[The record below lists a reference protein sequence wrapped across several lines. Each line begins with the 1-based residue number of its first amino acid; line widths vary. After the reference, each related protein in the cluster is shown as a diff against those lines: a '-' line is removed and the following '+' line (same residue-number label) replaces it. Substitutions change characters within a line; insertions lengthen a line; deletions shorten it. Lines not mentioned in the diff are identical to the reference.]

1 MRLSVAISKGQDSA
15 AIVLARGIMKE
26 TLFVSR
32 HPNDES
38 READVVR
45 MDVLE
50 QEQTG
55 RRNLAG
61 LEESARE
68 HFGLP
73 DRPLTFWS
81 RIPQKLP
88 WRAPEGSAP
97 SPRLLVSGEG

>member
-1 MRLSVAISKGQDSA
+1 MRILVTGGAGFIGTNFVRHVARVHPA
-15 AIVLARGIMKE
+15 WEIV
-26 TLFVSR
+26 
-32 HPNDES
+32 
-38 READVVR
+38 
-45 MDVLE
+45 VLDKL
-50 QEQTG
+50 TYAG
-55 RRNLAG
+55 RRENLAG

-73 DRPLTFWS
+73 GRPLTFWS